1 MKRIAIKVFAIIGGV
16 ATLFVIVL
24 AAVAVALIYRQGEEV
39 PRFTILEINLERN
52 LPEYVPG
59 NPIAEVLFPDA
70 VTVRDLVEGLHRAA
84 SDERVVALLARA
96 GNSGMGLARL
106 QEVRDAVHA
115 FGESGKPAVAYA
127 ETFGE
132 FGPGNGAY
140 YLATAFDEI
149 YLQPSGVVGLTGLIF
164 ESPFIRGML
173 KKLGV
178 VPRWDHREEYKNA
191 KNFFTEREYTP
202 AHKEATQG
210 VMDSQFDQ
218 LVRGIGDRRGLS
230 PEIVRDLFDRGP
242 FFAKDALEAGLID
255 GLAYR
260 DEVYERVK
268 EQVDAGARFLTLRKY
283 LNRLEEDHEQAETV
297 ALIYGVGSVTRGKSD
312 FDPASG
318 ETTMG
323 SDTVARAFRNAAR
336 DDEVE
341 AILFRVDSPGGSYV
355 ASDAIWRETVR
366 AREAG
371 KPVVVSMGDVAG
383 SGGYFVAMA
392 ADRIVAQPGTIT
404 GSIGVVA
411 GKMLTSGLWE
421 KTGISWDEVHTSAHS
436 TMWTGTRD
444 FSDEEWALFQEWLD
458 SVYEDFTDKVA
469 EGRSL
474 SKERVLDIAKG
485 RIWTG
490 EDARKLGLV
499 DELGGFQTAMKH
511 VREAAQLSPDAELRF
526 KVFPRA
532 KSPWEYL
539 LDHGIVRSRES
550 VAASAYVHTMRRL
563 QPIFTLARRLGLIPA
578 PGVLTMPDIGP
589 FQ

>member
-16 ATLFVIVL
+16 ATLLVIVI
-24 AAVAVALIYRQGEEV
+24 AAVAIALLYKDEEPV
-39 PRFTILEINLERN
+39 PGLTVLEVNLERN
-52 LPEYVPG
+52 VPEFVPG

-84 SDERVVALLARA
+84 SDERVVALLARV

-106 QEVRDAVHA
+106 QEVRDAVNA

-149 YLQPSGVVGLTGLIF
+149 YLQPSGVVGLTGLIA
-164 ESPFIRGML
+164 ETPFIRGML
-173 KKLGV
+173 EKFGV
-178 VPRWDHREEYKNA
+178 VPRMDHRAEYKSA
-191 KNFFTEREYTP
+191 KNLYTEREYTP
-202 AHKEATQG
+202 EHEEATKA

-218 LVRGIGDRRGLS
+218 LVRGIADKRGLS
-230 PEIVRDLFDRGP
+230 PEAVRDLFDQGP
-242 FFAKDALEAGLID
+242 FLSKDALEAGLVD

-268 EQVDAGARFLTLRKY
+268 EQADAGVKHLTLRKY
-283 LNRLEEDHEQAETV
+283 LNRIEAHEEQAETV
-297 ALIYGVGSVTRGKSD
+297 ALIYGVGEVTRGKSD

-318 ETTMG
+318 STTMG
-323 SDTVARAFRNAAR
+323 SDTIARAFRNAVR

-366 AREAG
+366 ARDAG

-404 GSIGVVA
+404 GSIGVVG
-411 GKMLTSGLWE
+411 GKMLTSGMWE
-421 KTGISWDEVHTSAHS
+421 KTGISWDEVHTSSHS
-436 TMWTGTRD
+436 TMWTGTKD
-444 FSDEEWALFQEWLD
+444 FSDEEWALFQAWLD
-458 SVYEDFTDKVA
+458 TVYEDFTDKVA

-474 SKERVLDIAKG
+474 PKERVLDVARG

-490 EDARKLGLV
+490 EDARELGLV
-499 DELGGFQTAMKH
+499 DALGGYHTAMRH
-511 VREAAQLSPDAELRF
+511 VREAAQLPTDAELRLR
-526 KVFPRA
+526 VFPRP
-532 KSPWEYL
+532 KSPWEYIL
-539 LDHGIVRSRES
+539 EHGIVRSS
-550 VAASAYVHTMRRL
+550 DTAATTALVQTMRKL
-563 QPIFTLARRLGLIPA
+563 QPIVSLARRLGLIPS
-578 PGVLTMPDIGP
+578 PGALTMPEIEP

>member
-24 AAVAVALIYRQGEEV
+24 AAVVIALIYKDEEQV
-39 PRFTILEINLERN
+39 PPLTILEVNLERN
-52 LPEYVPG
+52 IPEHVPRD
-59 NPIAEVLFPDA
+59 PIAEILFPDA
-70 VTVRDLVEGLHRAA
+70 VTVRALVDGLHRAA
-84 SDERVVALLARA
+84 SDERVVALLARV

-115 FGESGKPAVAYA
+115 FGESGKPAIAYS

-149 YLQPSGVVGLTGLIF
+149 YLQPSGVVGLTGLIA
-164 ESPFIRGML
+164 ETPFIRDML
-173 KKLGV
+173 EKLGV
-178 VPRWDHREEYKNA
+178 VPRLDQRKEYKNA
-191 KNFFTEREYTP
+191 RDIFTERQYTP
-202 AHKEATQG
+202 AHKEATLA

-218 LVRGIGDRRGLS
+218 LVRGIADRRGLS
-230 PEIVRDLFDRGP
+230 KEAVRDLFDQGP
-242 FFAKDALEAGLID
+242 FLSNDALEAGLVD

-268 EQVDAGARFLTLRKY
+268 DQVEAGAKVLSLRKY
-283 LNRLEEDHEQAETV
+283 LKRLEESHEPAETV
-297 ALIYGVGSVTRGKSD
+297 ALIYGVGGVTRGKSD
-312 FDPASG
+312 FDPGSG
-318 ETTMG
+318 ATTMG
-323 SDTVARAFRNAAR
+323 SDTITRAFRNAVN
-336 DDEVE
+336 DDDVE

-371 KPVVVSMGDVAG
+371 KPVVVSMGDIAG

-421 KTGISWDEVHTSAHS
+421 KIGINWDEVHTSAHS
-436 TMWTGTRD
+436 TMWTGATD
-444 FSDEEWALFQEWLD
+444 YSEEEWTLLQNWLD
-458 SVYEDFTDKVA
+458 TVYEDFTDKVA

-474 SKERVLDIAKG
+474 PKERVLDVARG

-490 EDARKLGLV
+490 EDARKLGLL
-499 DELGGFQTAMKH
+499 DELGGYRTALKL
-511 VREAAQLSPDAELRF
+511 VRETAKIPPDAELRL

-539 LDHGIVRSRES
+539 LEHGIVRSSES
-550 VAASAYVHTMRRL
+550 AVASALAQTMREL
-563 QPIFTLARRLGLIPA
+563 QPVVALARRLGLIPP
-578 PGVLTMPDIGP
+578 PGVLTMPELAP
-589 FQ
+589 FR

>member
-24 AAVAVALIYRQGEEV
+24 AAVAIALIYKDEEQV
-39 PRFTILEINLERN
+39 PPMTVLEVNLERN
-52 LPEYVPG
+52 IPEHVPHD
-59 NPIAEVLFPDA
+59 PIAEILFPDA
-70 VTVRDLVEGLHRAA
+70 VTVRDLVEGLQRAA
-84 SDERVVALLARA
+84 SDERVVALLARV

-106 QEVRDAVHA
+106 QEVRNAVHA

-149 YLQPSGVVGLTGLIF
+149 YLQPSGVVGLTGLIA
-164 ESPFIRGML
+164 ETPFIRGML
-173 KKLGV
+173 EKLGV
-178 VPRWDHREEYKNA
+178 VPRLDHRAEYKNA
-191 KNFFTEREYTP
+191 KNLYTEREYTP
-202 AHKEATQG
+202 EHKEATKT

-218 LVRGIGDRRGLS
+218 LVRGIADRRGL
-230 PEIVRDLFDRGP
+230 PYETVRDLFDRGP
-242 FFAKDALEAGLID
+242 FFSRDALEAGLVD

-268 EQVDAGARFLTLRKY
+268 EQVDAGAKYLTLRKY
-283 LNRLEEDHEQAETV
+283 LKRTEQPDDQAETV
-297 ALIYGVGSVTRGKSD
+297 ALIYGVGGVTRGKSD
-312 FDPASG
+312 FDPGSG
-318 ETTMG
+318 ATTMG
-323 SDTVARAFRNAAR
+323 SDTVTRAFRNAVR

-341 AILFRVDSPGGSYV
+341 AVLFRVDSPGGSYV

-371 KPVVVSMGDVAG
+371 KPVIVSMGDVAG

-436 TMWTGTRD
+436 TMWTGTKD
-444 FSDEEWALFQEWLD
+444 YSEEEWTLFQEWLD
-458 SVYEDFTDKVA
+458 TVYEDFTDKVA

-474 SKERVLDIAKG
+474 PKERVLDVARG

-490 EDARKLGLV
+490 EDARKLGLI
-499 DELGGFQTAMKH
+499 DELGGYKTALKH
-511 VREAAQLSPDAELRF
+511 VRETAQLPPDAELRL
-526 KVFPRA
+526 KVFPRP
-532 KSPWEYL
+532 KSTWEYL
-539 LDHGIVRSRES
+539 LEHGIVRSGES
-550 VAASAYVHTMRRL
+550 AVASAFVQTMQEL
-563 QPIFTLARRLGLIPA
+563 QPVVALARRLGLIPST
-578 PGVLTMPDIGP
+578 GVLTMPELAP
-589 FQ
+589 FN

>member
-24 AAVAVALIYRQGEEV
+24 AAVAIALIYKEDEEV
-39 PRFTILEINLERN
+39 PQLTVLEIDLGRN
-52 LPEYVPG
+52 LPEHVPAD
-59 NPIAEVLFPDA
+59 PIAEILLPDA

-84 SDERVVALLARA
+84 LDERVVALLARV

-106 QEVRDAVHA
+106 QEIRDAVHG

-149 YLQPSGVVGLTGLIF
+149 YLQPSGVVGLTGLIA
-164 ESPFIRGML
+164 ETPFIRGML
-173 KKLGV
+173 EKLGV
-178 VPRWDHREEYKNA
+178 VPRMDHRAEYKNA
-191 KNFFTEREYTP
+191 KNFHTEREYTP
-202 AHKEATQG
+202 EHKEATRT
-210 VMDSQFDQ
+210 VMESQFDQ
-218 LVRGIGDRRGLS
+218 LVRGIADRRGLS
-230 PEIVRDLFDRGP
+230 PEGVRSLFDRGP
-242 FFAKDALEAGLID
+242 FLSKDALEAGLVD

-268 EQVDAGARFLTLRKY
+268 EQVDPGAKYLTLRKY
-283 LNRLEEDHEQAETV
+283 LKRLEDSHEQARTV
-297 ALIYGVGSVTRGKSD
+297 ALIYGVGGVTRGKSD
-312 FDPASG
+312 FDPGSG
-318 ETTMG
+318 TTTMG
-323 SDTVARAFRNAAR
+323 SDTITRAFRNAVR
-336 DDEVE
+336 DHEVE

-371 KPVVVSMGDVAG
+371 KPVVISMGDVAG

-404 GSIGVVA
+404 GSIGVVG

-421 KTGISWDEVHTSAHS
+421 KTGISWDEIHTSAHS
-436 TMWTGTRD
+436 TMWTGTKD
-444 FSDEEWALFQEWLD
+444 YSEEEWTLFQEWLD
-458 SVYEDFTDKVA
+458 TVYEDFTDKVA

-474 SKERVLDIAKG
+474 PKERVLDIAKG

-499 DELGGFQTAMKH
+499 DALGGYRTALKLI
-511 VREAAQLSPDAELRF
+511 REAAQLAPDAELRL

-532 KSPWEYL
+532 KSTWEYL
-539 LDHGIVRSRES
+539 LEHGIVRSSES
-550 VAASAYVHTMRRL
+550 AVASAYVHTMRKL
-563 QPIFTLARRLGLIPA
+563 QPVFTLAQRLGIIPS
-578 PGVLTMPDIGP
+578 PGVLTMPEIAP
-589 FQ
+589 FR

>member
-24 AAVAVALIYRQGEEV
+24 AAVAIALIYKEDEEV
-39 PRFTILEINLERN
+39 PQLTVLEIDLGRN
-52 LPEYVPG
+52 LPEHVPAD
-59 NPIAEVLFPDA
+59 PIAEILLPDA

-84 SDERVVALLARA
+84 LDERVVALLARV

-149 YLQPSGVVGLTGLIF
+149 YLQPSGVVGLTGLIA
-164 ESPFIRGML
+164 ETPFIREML
-173 KKLGV
+173 EKLGV
-178 VPRWDHREEYKNA
+178 VPRMDHRAEYKNA
-191 KNFFTEREYTP
+191 KNFYTERQYTP
-202 AHKEATQG
+202 EHKEATQA

-218 LVRGIGDRRGLS
+218 LVRGIADRRGLS
-230 PEIVRDLFDRGP
+230 PEGVRSLFDRGP
-242 FFAKDALEAGLID
+242 FLSKDALEAGLVD

-268 EQVDAGARFLTLRKY
+268 EQVDPGAKYLTLRKY
-283 LNRLEEDHEQAETV
+283 LKRLDDSHEQARTV
-297 ALIYGVGSVTRGKSD
+297 ALIHGVGGVTRGKSD
-312 FDPASG
+312 FDPGSG
-318 ETTMG
+318 TTTMG
-323 SDTVARAFRNAAR
+323 SDTITRAFRNAVR
-336 DDEVE
+336 DHEVE

-371 KPVVVSMGDVAG
+371 KPVVISMGDVAG

-404 GSIGVVA
+404 GSIGVVG

-436 TMWTGTRD
+436 TMWTGTKD
-444 FSDEEWALFQEWLD
+444 YSEEEWTLFQEWLD
-458 SVYEDFTDKVA
+458 TVYEDFTDKVA

-474 SKERVLDIAKG
+474 PKERVLDIAKG

-499 DELGGFQTAMKH
+499 DALGGYRTALKLI
-511 VREAAQLSPDAELRF
+511 REAAQLSPDAKLRL

-532 KSPWEYL
+532 KSTWEYL
-539 LDHGIVRSRES
+539 LEHGIVRSSES
-550 VAASAYVHTMRRL
+550 AVASAFVQTMRKL
-563 QPIFTLARRLGLIPA
+563 EPIVALARRLGLIPS
-578 PGVLTMPDIGP
+578 PGVLTMPEVAP
-589 FQ
+589 FR

>member
-1 MKRIAIKVFAIIGGV
+1 MKRIALKVFAIIGGV

-24 AAVAVALIYRQGEEV
+24 AAVAIALIYKDEEQV
-39 PRFTILEINLERN
+39 PPMTVLEVNLERN
-52 LPEYVPG
+52 LPEHVPHD
-59 NPIAEVLFPDA
+59 PIAEILYPDA
-70 VTVRDLVEGLHRAA
+70 VTVLDLVEGLRRAA
-84 SDERVVALLARA
+84 SDERVVALLARV
-96 GNSGMGLARL
+96 GNNGMGLARL
-106 QEVRDAVHA
+106 QEVRDAVQA

-149 YLQPSGVVGLTGLIF
+149 YLQPSGVVGLTGLIA
-164 ESPFIRGML
+164 ETPFVRGML
-173 KKLGV
+173 EKLGV
-178 VPRWDHREEYKNA
+178 VPRLDHRKEYKNA
-191 KNFFTEREYTP
+191 RNIFTERQYTP
-202 AHKEATQG
+202 AHKEATQA

-218 LVRGIGDRRGLS
+218 LLRGIANRRGLS
-230 PEIVRDLFDRGP
+230 AETVRDLFDQGP
-242 FFAKDALEAGLID
+242 FLSRDALEAGLVD

-268 EQVDAGARFLTLRKY
+268 DQVDAGAKYLTLRKY
-283 LNRLEEDHEQAETV
+283 LKRLEESHEQAETV
-297 ALIYGVGSVTRGKSD
+297 ALIYGVGGVTRGKSD
-312 FDPASG
+312 FDPGSG
-318 ETTMG
+318 ATTMG
-323 SDTVARAFRNAAR
+323 SDTITRAFRNAVN

-404 GSIGVVA
+404 GSIGVVG

-436 TMWTGTRD
+436 TMWTGTND
-444 FSDEEWALFQEWLD
+444 YSDEEWTLLQNWLD
-458 SVYEDFTDKVA
+458 TVYEDFTDKVA

-474 SKERVLDIAKG
+474 PKERVLDIARG

-490 EDARKLGLV
+490 EDARKLGLL
-499 DELGGFQTAMKH
+499 DELGGYKAALKH
-511 VREAAQLSPDAELRF
+511 VRETAQLSPDAELRL

-539 LDHGIVRSRES
+539 LEHGIVRSSES
-550 VAASAYVHTMRRL
+550 VAASAYVHTLRRL

>member
-24 AAVAVALIYRQGEEV
+24 AAVAIALIYKEDEDV
-39 PRFTILEINLERN
+39 PQLTVLEIDLGRN
-52 LPEYVPG
+52 LPEHVPAD
-59 NPIAEVLFPDA
+59 PIAEILLPDA

-84 SDERVVALLARA
+84 LDERVVALLARV

-149 YLQPSGVVGLTGLIF
+149 YLQPSGVVGLTGLIA
-164 ESPFIRGML
+164 ETPFIREML
-173 KKLGV
+173 EKLGV
-178 VPRWDHREEYKNA
+178 VPRMDHRAEYKNA
-191 KNFFTEREYTP
+191 KNFYTERQYTP
-202 AHKEATQG
+202 EHKEATQA

-218 LVRGIGDRRGLS
+218 LVRGIADRRGLS
-230 PEIVRDLFDRGP
+230 PEGVRSLFDRGP
-242 FFAKDALEAGLID
+242 FLSKDALEAGLVD

-268 EQVDAGARFLTLRKY
+268 EQVDPGAKYLTLRKY
-283 LNRLEEDHEQAETV
+283 LKRLEDSHEQARTI
-297 ALIYGVGSVTRGKSD
+297 ALIHGVGDVTRGKSD
-312 FDPASG
+312 FDPGSG
-318 ETTMG
+318 TTTMG
-323 SDTVARAFRNAAR
+323 SDTITRAFRNAVR
-336 DDEVE
+336 DHEVE

-371 KPVVVSMGDVAG
+371 KPVVISMGDVAG

-404 GSIGVVA
+404 GSIGVVG

-436 TMWTGTRD
+436 TMWTGTKD
-444 FSDEEWALFQEWLD
+444 YSEEEWTLFQEWLD
-458 SVYEDFTDKVA
+458 TVYEDFTDKVA

-474 SKERVLDIAKG
+474 PKERVLDIAKG

-490 EDARKLGLV
+490 EDASKLGLV
-499 DELGGFQTAMKH
+499 DALGGYRTALKLI
-511 VREAAQLSPDAELRF
+511 REAAQLSPDAKLRL

-532 KSPWEYL
+532 KSTWEYL
-539 LDHGIVRSRES
+539 LEHGIVRSSES
-550 VAASAYVHTMRRL
+550 AVASAYVHTMRKL
-563 QPIFTLARRLGLIPA
+563 QPVFTLAQRLGIIPS
-578 PGVLTMPDIGP
+578 PGVLTMPEIAP
-589 FQ
+589 FR

>member
-24 AAVAVALIYRQGEEV
+24 AAVAIALIYKEDEEV
-39 PRFTILEINLERN
+39 PQLTVLEIDLGRN
-52 LPEYVPG
+52 LPEHVPAD
-59 NPIAEVLFPDA
+59 PIAEILLPDA

-84 SDERVVALLARA
+84 LDERVVALLARV

-149 YLQPSGVVGLTGLIF
+149 YLQPSGVVGLTGLIA
-164 ESPFIRGML
+164 ETPFIREML
-173 KKLGV
+173 EKLGV
-178 VPRWDHREEYKNA
+178 VPRMDHRAEYKNA
-191 KNFFTEREYTP
+191 KNFYTERQYTP
-202 AHKEATQG
+202 EHKEATQA

-218 LVRGIGDRRGLS
+218 LVRGIADRRGLS
-230 PEIVRDLFDRGP
+230 PEGVRSLFDRGP
-242 FFAKDALEAGLID
+242 FLSKDALEAGLVD

-268 EQVDAGARFLTLRKY
+268 EQVDPGAKYLTLRKY
-283 LNRLEEDHEQAETV
+283 LKRLEDSHEQARTV
-297 ALIYGVGSVTRGKSD
+297 ALIHGVGDVTRGKSD
-312 FDPASG
+312 FDPGSG
-318 ETTMG
+318 TTTMG
-323 SDTVARAFRNAAR
+323 SDTITRAFRNAVR
-336 DDEVE
+336 DHEVE

-371 KPVVVSMGDVAG
+371 KPVVISMGDVAG

-404 GSIGVVA
+404 GSIGVVG

-436 TMWTGTRD
+436 TMWTGTKD
-444 FSDEEWALFQEWLD
+444 YSEEEWTLFQEWLD
-458 SVYEDFTDKVA
+458 TVYEDFTDKVA

-499 DELGGFQTAMKH
+499 DALGGYRTALKLI
-511 VREAAQLSPDAELRF
+511 REAAQLSPDAKLRL

-532 KSPWEYL
+532 KSTWEYL
-539 LDHGIVRSRES
+539 LEHGIVRSSES
-550 VAASAYVHTMRRL
+550 AVASAYVHTMRKL
-563 QPIFTLARRLGLIPA
+563 QPVFTLAQRLGIIPS
-578 PGVLTMPDIGP
+578 PGVLTMPEIAP
-589 FQ
+589 FR